1 MSPQSNQPEPKG
13 STDGSAALSD
23 ATLSDATSSDD
34 RQFKGSEPRQGALH
48 FIFITVLLDVLSLA
62 LLIPVLPT
70 LIEREFLAGDTVR
83 AAQVTGIFGAVW
95 ALMQFLFAPV
105 MGALSD
111 QFGRRKVILISCFG
125 LGLDYI
131 LMALAP
137 NLWWLFLGRVLSG
150 ITAASF
156 STAGAYVADVTSP
169 EKRAASYG
177 LYIGSAWGIG
187 FVVGPAIG
195 GFLGDFGL
203 RVPFWCAAALTL
215 MNSLYGYFILPESL
229 PESNRSRFSW
239 SKANPMG
246 SLRLLRSNKELLG
259 LAGVLLIYQL
269 AHQVFQNVFV
279 LYATHRYEWSSKTV
293 GASLMAVGILSVLMQ
308 AVVVRR
314 TAARLGEWRMVLIA
328 LTAGSMGYLI
338 YGLAPN
344 GWIFWAGIPV
354 FSLVGYFAPGIQGL
368 MTRRVGPD
376 RQGQLQGANS
386 SLVGI
391 AGMLGPVIF
400 SSIFSL
406 AISQAAPVQIP
417 GAPFLVAAAFHLLAI
432 IVFIR
437 IFRGSR

>member
-1 MSPQSNQPEPKG
+1 MTLN
-13 STDGSAALSD
+13 TDRDQASRSA
-23 ATLSDATSSDD
+23 SSDNSAGGGTNLS
-34 RQFKGSEPRQGALH
+34 KASPRQGGLH

-62 LLIPVLPT
+62 LLIPVLPS
-70 LIEREFLAGDTVR
+70 LIEREFLAGDTAR
-83 AAQVTGIFGAVW
+83 AAQITGIFGTVW

-156 STAGAYVADVTSP
+156 STAGAYVADVTP
-169 EKRAASYG
+169 AEKRAASYG

-187 FVVGPAIG
+187 FVIGPAVG

-203 RVPFWCAAALTL
+203 RVPFWCAAGLTL
-215 MNSLYGYFILPESL
+215 LNSLYGYFILPESL
-229 PESNRSRFSW
+229 PPENRSRFSW
-239 SKANPMG
+239 AKANPIG
-246 SLRLLRSNKELLG
+246 SLRLLQSNRELLG
-259 LAGVLLIYQL
+259 LALVLLIYQL

-293 GASLMAVGILSVLMQ
+293 GASLMTVGILSVFMQ
-308 AVVVRR
+308 AFVVRR
-314 TAARLGEWRMVLIA
+314 TAAKLGEWRMVLIA
-328 LTAGSMGYLI
+328 LTAGGAGYAI
-338 YGLAPN
+338 YGLAPT
-344 GWIFWAGIPV
+344 GLLFWAGIPV
-354 FSLVGYFAPGIQGL
+354 FSLVGYFSPGIQGL
-368 MTRRVGPD
+368 MTRRVGAD

-391 AGMLGPVIF
+391 AGMFGPLIF
-400 SSIFSL
+400 SSVFSL
-406 AISQAAPVQIP
+406 AISDSAPFAFP
-417 GAPFLVAAAFHLLAI
+417 GAPFLVAAFFHLLAV
-432 IVFIR
+432 IVVLR
-437 IFRGSR
+437 IYRGVR